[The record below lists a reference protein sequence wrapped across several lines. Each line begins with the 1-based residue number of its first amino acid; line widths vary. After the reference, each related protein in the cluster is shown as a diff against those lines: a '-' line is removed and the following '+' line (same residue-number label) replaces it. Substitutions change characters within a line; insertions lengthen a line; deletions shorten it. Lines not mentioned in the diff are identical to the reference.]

1 MTNEEIRT
9 IFFAECEEALASA
22 ERALTICKSQPDNM
36 DAVNDVFRSVHS
48 IKGGAG
54 AFGYTALQVYTH
66 GFETLLSDVR
76 DGILPMTEDLL
87 SLLLRALD
95 LLGDHVARALEGS
108 EAPDDSAMI
117 AQLAAAQQGGGAAP
131 AAPAE
136 AAAAPAPVD
145 AAPEPVVAAAPEAPT
160 ATESSSDVD
169 DLLSFDLDAMLND
182 IATEVAPSKP
192 AWRVSMKPQASAMLN
207 GGEPLL
213 LLRELRSLGEGT
225 VRLDTS
231 ALPDLDGFD
240 PAGAYLAWDVTLPGD
255 VERDA
260 IEDVFGFS
268 GDDLDVA
275 IDSGGVTPDVAPQ
288 APAAAAEPAQAPAPT
303 PAPAAT
309 VPVAEPT
316 AEPAPAA
323 APQPPVAAPEPV
335 AAAPAP
341 APAAAPVAAAPAAPV
356 AAPAPAP
363 APVETAAAPAEKTET
378 PKPALVSSQPAPAAP
393 AAPVSQ
399 SVRIDLRKLDQLI
412 DTVGEMMI
420 AQAMLGQ
427 QMSTYGMR
435 NSSELAM
442 LESLTRDVQERAMAI
457 RAQPISTVFSRV
469 PRLLRD
475 LQASTGKN
483 INLEVSGE
491 TTEIDKTIIER
502 LGDPLTHLIRNAA
515 DHGIEDAATRTA
527 NGKSPDGTLKLSAEQ
542 RSGRIL
548 IRIEDDGRGIDQ
560 AKVLKKAVEKG
571 LVAPDANLS
580 ADEINNLIFAPG
592 FSTAETVSSISG
604 RGVGMDVVRQ
614 NVKDLGGRITVK
626 TEPGAGTSFILTQ
639 PLTLAIADGMTV
651 TVGSQTLVLPLSHI
665 VENLR
670 PGEGEIHRL
679 GNGRLMLK
687 ARDRFIPVVNIARAL
702 DLDGEINDPTEA
714 VLIIVD
720 TELAGQAALLVDS
733 IVDQRQIVIKSLNAN
748 YRSVECVAGA
758 TILGDGRVALIVD
771 VDGLVAAEAGTQ
783 SYREVA

>member
-117 AQLAAAQQGGGAAP
+117 AQLAAAQQGGGAAA

-136 AAAAPAPVD
+136 AAAAPAPAE
-145 AAPEPVVAAAPEAPT
+145 AAPEPVVEAAPEAPT

-192 AWRVSMKPQASAMLN
+192 AWRVTMKPQASAMLN

-231 ALPDLDGFD
+231 ALPDLDSFD

-275 IDSGGVTPDVAPQ
+275 IDSGGVTPEAAPS
-288 APAAAAEPAQAPAPT
+288 APAPAVEAAQAPT
-303 PAPAAT
+303 PAPAAAA
-309 VPVAEPT
+309 PVAEPV

-323 APQPPVAAPEPV
+323 APPPPVAAPEPV
-335 AAAPAP
+335 AVAPAP
-341 APAAAPVAAAPAAPV
+341 APATAPVAAAPTAPAAAPV
-356 AAPAPAP
+356 EA
-363 APVETAAAPAEKTET
+363 AAAPAEKTET

-626 TEPGAGTSFILTQ
+626 TEPGAGTSFILTL

-758 TILGDGRVALIVD
+758 TLLGDGRVALIVD

>member
-22 ERALTICKSQPDNM
+22 ERALTVCQTSPDNM

-76 DGILPMTEDLL
+76 DGILPMSEDLL

-95 LLGDHVARALEGS
+95 LLGDHVGRALNGEP
-108 EAPDDSAMI
+108 APDDAAMI
-117 AQLAAAQQGGGAAP
+117 AQLAAAQAGNAASAET
-131 AAPAE
+131 AA
-136 AAAAPAPVD
+136 
-145 AAPEPVVAAAPEAPT
+145 VVAAPVEAAPVEPSVPEASDPP
-160 ATESSSDVD
+160 AAEAESYD
-169 DLLSFDLDAMLND
+169 DLAFDLDAMLND
-182 IATEVAPSKP
+182 IATDIAPSKP
-192 AWRVSMKPQASAMLN
+192 AWRIGVTPQPAAMLN

-213 LLRELRSLGEGT
+213 LLRELRALGDST

-231 ALPDLDGFD
+231 ALPDLDAFD
-240 PAGAYLAWDVTLPGD
+240 PQAAYLSWEVTLPGEVD
-255 VERDA
+255 RDA

-268 GDDLDVA
+268 GDDLFVN
-275 IDSGGVTPDVAPQ
+275 IDTGASVPE
-288 APAAAAEPAQAPAPT
+288 AAAPEAPS
-303 PAPAAT
+303 AAT
-309 VPVAEPT
+309 EPPVAE
-316 AEPAPAA
+316 
-323 APQPPVAAPEPV
+323 
-335 AAAPAP
+335 
-341 APAAAPVAAAPAAPV
+341 AAPVAAPAPEQPVVAAAPPAPAAPV
-356 AAPAPAP
+356 AAPAAAAEPAKPVLVATQPAP
-363 APVETAAAPAEKTET
+363 AAPVAAAAPAV
-378 PKPALVSSQPAPAAP
+378 PAAAAAPAAP

-427 QMSTYGMR
+427 HMGMHGLR

-457 RAQPISTVFSRV
+457 RAQPISTVFSRI

-483 INLEVSGE
+483 IRLEVSGE
-491 TTEIDKTIIER
+491 STEIDKTIIER

-515 DHGIEDAATRTA
+515 DHGIEDAETRTA
-527 NGKSPDGTLKLSAEQ
+527 AGKDPEGTLRISAEQ

-548 IRIEDDGRGIDQ
+548 IRIDDDGRGIDQ

-580 ADEINNLIFAPG
+580 PDEINNLIFAPG
-592 FSTAETVSSISG
+592 FSTAEVVSSISG

-626 TEPGAGTSFILTQ
+626 TEPGAGTSFILTL

-670 PGEGEIHRL
+670 PGPSDIQRL

-687 ARDRFIPVVNIARAL
+687 ARDRFIPVVDIARAL
-702 DLDGEINDPTEA
+702 GLDGQVSDPTQA

-771 VDGLVAAEAGTQ
+771 IDGLVAAEAGTQ

>member
-22 ERALTICKSQPDNM
+22 ERALTICRSQPDNM

-54 AFGYTALQVYTH
+54 AFGYTSLQVYTH

-117 AQLAAAQQGGGAAP
+117 AQLAAAQQGGGAA
-131 AAPAE
+131 APAE
-136 AAAAPAPVD
+136 AAAAPAPVE
-145 AAPEPVVAAAPEAPT
+145 AAPEPVAEVAPEAPV
-160 ATESSSDVD
+160 AAESSSAVD

-182 IATEVAPSKP
+182 IATDIAPAKP

-213 LLRELRSLGEGT
+213 LLREVRALGEGT

-231 ALPDLDGFD
+231 ALPDLDSFD

-275 IDSGGVTPDVAPQ
+275 IDSGGVEPAK
-288 APAAAAEPAQAPAPT
+288 AEAAAQ
-303 PAPAAT
+303 PAPAA
-309 VPVAEPT
+309 VA
-316 AEPAPAA
+316 PAPAA
-323 APQPPVAAPEPV
+323 PVAVENPAPAPAPVAVAAPEPV
-335 AAAPAP
+335 AAPAP
-341 APAAAPVAAAPAAPV
+341 VPAPVAAAPAPEPVAAAPV
-356 AAPAPAP
+356 A
-363 APVETAAAPAEKTET
+363 EAAAPAEAAAAPADKADSAAA
-378 PKPALVSSQPAPAAP
+378 KPALVSSQAAP

-427 QMSTYGMR
+427 QLSMHGLR

-475 LQASTGKN
+475 LQASTGKT

-491 TTEIDKTIIER
+491 STEIDKTIIER

-515 DHGIEDAATRTA
+515 DHGIEDAATRVA
-527 NGKSPDGTLKLSAEQ
+527 SGKVPEGTLKLSAEQ

-560 AKVLKKAVEKG
+560 ARVLKKAVEKG

-580 ADEINNLIFAPG
+580 PDEINNLIFAPG

-626 TEPGAGTSFILTQ
+626 TEPGAGTSFILTL

-771 VDGLVAAEAGTQ
+771 VDGLVVAEAGSQ

>member
-117 AQLAAAQQGGGAAP
+117 AQLAAAQQGGGAAA

-136 AAAAPAPVD
+136 AAAAPAPAE
-145 AAPEPVVAAAPEAPT
+145 AAPEPVVEAAPEAPT

-192 AWRVSMKPQASAMLN
+192 AWRVTMKPQASAMLN

-231 ALPDLDGFD
+231 ALPDLDSFD

-275 IDSGGVTPDVAPQ
+275 IDSGGVTPEAAPSAPAPAVEAAQ
-288 APAAAAEPAQAPAPT
+288 APSPAPAAAA
-303 PAPAAT
+303 
-309 VPVAEPT
+309 PVAEPV

-323 APQPPVAAPEPV
+323 APPPPVAAPEPV
-335 AAAPAP
+335 AVTPAP
-341 APAAAPVAAAPAAPV
+341 TPAAAPVAAAPTAPAAAPV
-356 AAPAPAP
+356 EA
-363 APVETAAAPAEKTET
+363 AAAPAEKTET

-626 TEPGAGTSFILTQ
+626 TEPGAGTSFILTL

>member
-117 AQLAAAQQGGGAAP
+117 AQLAAAQQGGGAAA

-136 AAAAPAPVD
+136 AAAAPAPAE
-145 AAPEPVVAAAPEAPT
+145 AAPEPVVEAAPEAPT

-192 AWRVSMKPQASAMLN
+192 AWRVTMKPQASAMLN

-231 ALPDLDGFD
+231 ALPDLDSFD

-275 IDSGGVTPDVAPQ
+275 IDSGGVTPEAAPSAPAPAVEAAQ
-288 APAAAAEPAQAPAPT
+288 APPPVPAAAA
-303 PAPAAT
+303 
-309 VPVAEPT
+309 PVAEPV

-323 APQPPVAAPEPV
+323 APPPPVAAPEPV
-335 AAAPAP
+335 AVTPAP
-341 APAAAPVAAAPAAPV
+341 TPAAAPVAAAPTAPAAAPV
-356 AAPAPAP
+356 EA
-363 APVETAAAPAEKTET
+363 AAAPAEKTET

-626 TEPGAGTSFILTQ
+626 TEPGAGTSFILTL

>member
-22 ERALTICKSQPDNM
+22 ERALTVCKSQPDNM

-117 AQLAAAQQGGGAAP
+117 AQLAAAQQGGGVAP

-136 AAAAPAPVD
+136 AAAAPAPVE
-145 AAPEPVVAAAPEAPT
+145 AAPEPVAETAPEAPV
-160 ATESSSDVD
+160 ASDSSSDLD

-182 IATEVAPSKP
+182 IATDIAPSKP
-192 AWRVSMKPQASAMLN
+192 AWRVTMKPQASAMLN

-231 ALPDLDGFD
+231 ALPDLDSFD
-240 PAGAYLAWDVTLPGD
+240 PAGAYLAWDVTLPGE

-275 IDSGGVTPDVAPQ
+275 IDSGGVTPEPVSAAP
-288 APAAAAEPAQAPAPT
+288 AAAEPAPAPVAAAPVEAPAPVAAAPVEA
-303 PAPAAT
+303 PAPAPA
-309 VPVAEPT
+309 PVA
-316 AEPAPAA
+316 AAPAPAPI
-323 APQPPVAAPEPV
+323 APAPAPEPAPV

-341 APAAAPVAAAPAAPV
+341 APAPT
-356 AAPAPAP
+356 P
-363 APVETAAAPAEKTET
+363 APVEAAAPAEKAEAA

-427 QMSTYGMR
+427 QMSSYGMR

-626 TEPGAGTSFILTQ
+626 TEPGAGTSFILTL

>member
-117 AQLAAAQQGGGAAP
+117 AQLAAAQQGGGAAA

-136 AAAAPAPVD
+136 AAAAPAPAE
-145 AAPEPVVAAAPEAPT
+145 AAPEPVVEAAPEAPT

-192 AWRVSMKPQASAMLN
+192 AWRVTMKPQASAMLN

-231 ALPDLDGFD
+231 ALPDLDSFD

-275 IDSGGVTPDVAPQ
+275 IDSGGVTPEAAPS
-288 APAAAAEPAQAPAPT
+288 APAPAVEAAQAPT
-303 PAPAAT
+303 PAPAAAA
-309 VPVAEPT
+309 PVAEPV

-323 APQPPVAAPEPV
+323 APPPPVAAPEPV
-335 AAAPAP
+335 AVTPAP
-341 APAAAPVAAAPAAPV
+341 TPAAAPVAAAPT
-356 AAPAPAP
+356 APAV
-363 APVETAAAPAEKTET
+363 APVEAAAAPAEKTET

-626 TEPGAGTSFILTQ
+626 TEPGAGTSFILTL

>member
-54 AFGYTALQVYTH
+54 AFGYTSLQVYTH

-95 LLGDHVARALEGS
+95 LLGDHVTCALEGHDS
-108 EAPDDSAMI
+108 PDDSAML
-117 AQLAAAQQGGGAAP
+117 AQLAAAQQGGGASPAESAPPP
-131 AAPAE
+131 AAPVAAE
-136 AAAAPAPVD
+136 
-145 AAPEPVVAAAPEAPT
+145 PEPVAVETPEEPAAAET
-160 ATESSSDVD
+160 MSSVD
-169 DLLSFDLDAMLND
+169 DLLSFDLDAMLSD
-182 IATEVAPSKP
+182 IATDITPSKP

-231 ALPDLDGFD
+231 ALPDLDSFD
-240 PAGAYLAWDVTLPGD
+240 PAGAYLAWDVTLPGE

-275 IDSGGVTPDVAPQ
+275 IDSGSGI
-288 APAAAAEPAQAPAPT
+288 PAPVSAP
-303 PAPAAT
+303 PAPVEAA
-309 VPVAEPT
+309 P
-316 AEPAPAA
+316 EPAPAPAPVAAQPVEQRVA
-323 APQPPVAAPEPV
+323 APAPVVAPAPEPV

-341 APAAAPVAAAPAAPV
+341 APT
-356 AAPAPAP
+356 PAPAP
-363 APVETAAAPAEKTET
+363 APPVAAAAPAAEPAPVPAVAELAAPAEKPET
-378 PKPALVSSQPAPAAP
+378 GAKPALVSSQAAPPAAP

-427 QMSTYGMR
+427 QMSSYGMR

-592 FSTAETVSSISG
+592 FSTAETVSNISG

-626 TEPGAGTSFILTQ
+626 TEPGAGTSFILTL

-702 DLDGEINDPTEA
+702 DLDGQINDPTEA

>member
-117 AQLAAAQQGGGAAP
+117 AQLAAAQQGGGAAA

-136 AAAAPAPVD
+136 AAAAPAPAE
-145 AAPEPVVAAAPEAPT
+145 AAPEPVVEAAPEAPT

-192 AWRVSMKPQASAMLN
+192 AWRVTMKPQASAMLN

-231 ALPDLDGFD
+231 ALPDLDSFD

-275 IDSGGVTPDVAPQ
+275 IDSGGVTPEAAPS
-288 APAAAAEPAQAPAPT
+288 APAPAVEAAQAPT
-303 PAPAAT
+303 PAPAAAA
-309 VPVAEPT
+309 PVAEPV
-316 AEPAPAA
+316 AEPALAA
-323 APQPPVAAPEPV
+323 APPPPVAAPEPV
-335 AAAPAP
+335 AVTPAP
-341 APAAAPVAAAPAAPV
+341 TPAAAPVAAAPTAPAAAPV
-356 AAPAPAP
+356 EA
-363 APVETAAAPAEKTET
+363 AAAPAEKTET

-626 TEPGAGTSFILTQ
+626 TEPGAGTSFILTL

>member
-309 VPVAEPT
+309 V
-316 AEPAPAA
+316 
-323 APQPPVAAPEPV
+323 
-335 AAAPAP
+335 
-341 APAAAPVAAAPAAPV
+341 AAAPAAPV

-626 TEPGAGTSFILTQ
+626 TEPGAGTSFILTL

>member
-117 AQLAAAQQGGGAAP
+117 AQLAAAQQGGGAAA

-136 AAAAPAPVD
+136 AAAAPAPAE
-145 AAPEPVVAAAPEAPT
+145 AAPEPVVEAAPEALT

-192 AWRVSMKPQASAMLN
+192 AWRVTMKPQASAMLN

-231 ALPDLDGFD
+231 ALPDLDSFD

-275 IDSGGVTPDVAPQ
+275 IDSGGLTPEAAPSAPAPAVEAAQ
-288 APAAAAEPAQAPAPT
+288 APTPVPAAAA
-303 PAPAAT
+303 
-309 VPVAEPT
+309 PVAEPV

-323 APQPPVAAPEPV
+323 APPPPVAAPEPV
-335 AAAPAP
+335 AVAPAP
-341 APAAAPVAAAPAAPV
+341 APAAAPVAAAPTAPAAAPV
-356 AAPAPAP
+356 EA
-363 APVETAAAPAEKTET
+363 AAAPAEKTET

-626 TEPGAGTSFILTQ
+626 TEPGAGTSFILTL

>member
-1 MTNEEIRT
+1 MMNEEIRT

-22 ERALTICKSQPDNM
+22 ERALTICRSQPDNM

-54 AFGYTALQVYTH
+54 AFGYTSLQVYTH

-95 LLGDHVARALEGS
+95 LLGDHVTCALEGHDS
-108 EAPDDSAMI
+108 PDDSAML

-131 AAPAE
+131 AEPAP
-136 AAAAPAPVD
+136 AAAAPV
-145 AAPEPVVAAAPEAPT
+145 AAEPEPVAVETPEEPAAAEPM
-160 ATESSSDVD
+160 SSVD
-169 DLLSFDLDAMLND
+169 DLLSFDLDAMLSD
-182 IATEVAPSKP
+182 IATDITPAKP

-231 ALPDLDGFD
+231 ALPDLDSFD
-240 PAGAYLAWDVTLPGD
+240 PAGAYLAWDVTLPGE

-275 IDSGGVTPDVAPQ
+275 IDSGSGIPAPVSAPPAPVEVAP
-288 APAAAAEPAQAPAPT
+288 
-303 PAPAAT
+303 
-309 VPVAEPT
+309 
-316 AEPAPAA
+316 EPAPAPAPVAAQPVEQPVA
-323 APQPPVAAPEPV
+323 APAPVVAPAPEPV

-341 APAAAPVAAAPAAPV
+341 APTPAPAPAAPV
-356 AAPAPAP
+356 AAAAPAAEP
-363 APVETAAAPAEKTET
+363 AAPAEKPET
-378 PKPALVSSQPAPAAP
+378 GAKPALVSSQAAPPAAP

-427 QMSTYGMR
+427 QMSSYGMR

-626 TEPGAGTSFILTQ
+626 TEPGAGTSFILTL

-702 DLDGEINDPTEA
+702 DLDGQINDPTEA

>member
-117 AQLAAAQQGGGAAP
+117 AQLAAAQQGGGAAA

-136 AAAAPAPVD
+136 AAAAPAPAE
-145 AAPEPVVAAAPEAPT
+145 AAPEPVVEAAPEAST
-160 ATESSSDVD
+160 ATETSSDVD

-192 AWRVSMKPQASAMLN
+192 AWRVTMKPQASAMLN

-231 ALPDLDGFD
+231 ALPDLDSFD

-275 IDSGGVTPDVAPQ
+275 IDSGGVTPEAAPS
-288 APAAAAEPAQAPAPT
+288 APAPAVEAAQAPT
-303 PAPAAT
+303 PAPAAAA
-309 VPVAEPT
+309 PVAEPV

-323 APQPPVAAPEPV
+323 APPPPVAAPEPV
-335 AAAPAP
+335 AVAPAP
-341 APAAAPVAAAPAAPV
+341 APAAAPVAAAPTAPAAAPV
-356 AAPAPAP
+356 EA
-363 APVETAAAPAEKTET
+363 AAAPAEKTET

-626 TEPGAGTSFILTQ
+626 TEPGAGTSFILTL